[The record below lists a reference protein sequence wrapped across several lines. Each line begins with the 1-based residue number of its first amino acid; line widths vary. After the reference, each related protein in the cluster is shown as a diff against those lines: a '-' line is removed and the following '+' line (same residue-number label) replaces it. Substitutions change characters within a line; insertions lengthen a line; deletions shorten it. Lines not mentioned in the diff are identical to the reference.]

1 MQWAR
6 KFWLLTLACRKRLK
20 LLKIL
25 FLASVLWSKITP
37 DRQLFVRKNFLAK
50 NTILHPLTV
59 GSPSSED
66 PDLDSL
72 LKNMDVLA
80 GFRFCRVFH
89 CKSLWIRNIKKFS
102 TMFQLWHCRTHCKM
116 STAQCIRV
124 IVLYNT
130 IIIIKHLFPIS
141 FERWVLWLSKN
152 YKNWVR
158 KPRGLQSCSLFKK
171 VMYSAHDR

>member
-37 DRQLFVRKNFLAK
+37 DRQLFVRKKILAK

-89 CKSLWIRNIKKFS
+89 CESLWIRNIKNS
-102 TMFQLWHCRTHCKM
+102 TLCFNCYTVVILPITTDLRLQFCVVVFPKITHSALNAFMFYWCLPF
-116 STAQCIRV
+116 I
-124 IVLYNT
+124 
-130 IIIIKHLFPIS
+130 
-141 FERWVLWLSKN
+141 ER
-152 YKNWVR
+152 
-158 KPRGLQSCSLFKK
+158 GQ
-171 VMYSAHDR
+171 